1 MPQILKFHNFAN
13 FHVLRAKR
21 MIHLFKIS
29 HTYLRRHQ
37 KVAARLDKAQTL
49 AKRGW
54 ATKPEDA

>member
-1 MPQILKFHNFAN
+1 MPQILKFHNFTN
-13 FHVLRAKR
+13 LHVLCDKCL
-21 MIHLFKIS
+21 IHLFKIS
-29 HTYLRRHQ
+29 QQHISIYQ